1 MLSKFTAHIE
11 KNFPFLKNKRLL
23 IAVSGGLDSM
33 VLLTLLKQW
42 NADLSVAH
50 CNFGLRGSESDGD
63 EVFVA
68 SFCKRKSIPFFS
80 KKFVTQL
87 PKHSVQMAA
96 RTLRYEWFESL
107 LDEHSFDFILTAHH
121 ADDNLET
128 VLINLTRGAGIAGL
142 SGIPPVNNRIVR
154 PLLPFSKKEILD
166 FAQTNNLEWRE
177 DSSNQKLDYVRNQIR
192 HQVVPALK
200 NIQPQLIEQVQ
211 KSIHFLSD
219 TQKIKQQYFE
229 SLLQEIS
236 TQHKSSLCFSVEK
249 IKQLHPLET
258 HLFGLFSP
266 YGFTSTKELVK
277 FLEAPTGKEIQSL
290 AYRLI
295 SDRGEIILTQLIN
308 PSSDFY
314 EVTENE
320 IQHPIRLSMEEHTGN
335 SLNTHCQV
343 FLDKSTLQF
352 PLLLR
357 KQQIGDVFYPLGM
370 MGKKKISKFFKDEK
384 MSTLAKESQWLLCSG
399 DSVVWVVGKRV
410 DRRFVSTSKTSNTL
424 KITYYED

>member
-11 KNFPFLKNKRLL
+11 KNFTFLKNKRLL

-33 VLLTLLKQW
+33 VLLTFLKQW

-219 TQKIKQQYFE
+219 TQKIQQQYFE
-229 SLLQEIS
+229 SLLQKIS
-236 TQHKSSLCFSVEK
+236 TQHKSSRCFSVEK
-249 IKQLHPLET
+249 IKQLHPLEA
-258 HLFGLFSP
+258 H
-266 YGFTSTKELVK
+266 
-277 FLEAPTGKEIQSL
+277 
-290 AYRLI
+290 
-295 SDRGEIILTQLIN
+295 
-308 PSSDFY
+308 
-314 EVTENE
+314 
-320 IQHPIRLSMEEHTGN
+320 
-335 SLNTHCQV
+335 
-343 FLDKSTLQF
+343 
-352 PLLLR
+352 
-357 KQQIGDVFYPLGM
+357 
-370 MGKKKISKFFKDEK
+370 
-384 MSTLAKESQWLLCSG
+384 
-399 DSVVWVVGKRV
+399 
-410 DRRFVSTSKTSNTL
+410 
-424 KITYYED
+424 